1 MFAADPSKKAVLTL
15 LWLDEREIKAAEA
28 QVAQLQPF
36 NFYTS
41 PESDSMHNFSK
52 NGLSGQYSVFKNSLL
67 ALSRSPA
74 RAFHRYYIHI
84 THRTVCP
91 ISSAFDPGQWSGLAL
106 QFRNDTALD
115 TDRLTALIIRH
126 TAPYP
131 HLGLQVTIR
140 DSRKAPFSGT
150 CFYLE
155 GRIFVN
161 IGRHN
166 RYPYRFATLLAKA
179 QSANGRW
186 WREAYFITVADA
198 YQLALS
204 FICTNCFTTWSS
216 SPDEARNAKKA
227 CATDSRPEFW
237 WISINV
243 RSHVGMD
250 RQPRVRTGTFRTCT
264 ALSPRPDRV

>member
-1 MFAADPSKKAVLTL
+1 
-15 LWLDEREIKAAEA
+15 
-28 QVAQLQPF
+28 
-36 NFYTS
+36 
-41 PESDSMHNFSK
+41 MHNFSK

-198 YQLALS
+198 YQLAL
-204 FICTNCFTTWSS
+204 FVYLHELFHYLVKLAGR
-216 SPDEARNAKKA
+216 SPKRKEGMCDRFAAGVLVDQYQCPITRGDGSPAPRENWDFQDLHRFVAKARQSL
-227 CATDSRPEFW
+227 TQRVIP
-237 WISINV
+237 V
-243 RSHVGMD
+243 RILG
-250 RQPRVRTGTFRTCT
+250 
-264 ALSPRPDRV
+264 